1 MTTCS
6 KISMLALFLCAA
18 CAQKET
24 ANDNSNKT
32 LSAPRDLKVEQV
44 GDYTLKLDWT
54 DASEGESCFKVYL
67 ILPSDID
74 HPVLKAKVEADCTSY
89 ELTDR
94 TLEPSK
100 SYYIGVQASADDAKY
115 DSSITK
121 VL

>member
-1 MTTCS
+1 
-6 KISMLALFLCAA
+6 MLALFLFVA
-18 CAQKET
+18 CAQKEP

-74 HPVLKAKVEADCTSY
+74 HPVLKAKVEADCTSAVS
-89 ELTDR
+89 ESSM
-94 TLEPSK
+94 PSF
-100 SYYIGVQASADDAKY
+100 SCASVSDGLGNATGI
-115 DSSITK
+115 SS
-121 VL
+121 

>member
-6 KISMLALFLCAA
+6 KISMLALFLFVA
-18 CAQKET
+18 CAQKEP

-74 HPVLKAKVEADCTSY
+74 HPVLKAKVEADCTSVKGLCLLAEQRCNPIPGCY
-89 ELTDR
+89 DH
-94 TLEPSK
+94 
-100 SYYIGVQASADDAKY
+100 SYS
-115 DSSITK
+115 
-121 VL
+121 VLLP